1 MFESINK
8 GKIIFI
14 RIRRELVKF
23 CHVLVKNSNDF
34 PSLCVIF
41 SASQL
46 PVISLKGWEATVEY
60 LNENGF
66 TLPIL
71 VKVKDGLDLVVPPK
85 TFTVN
90 DIENNVGECDKPYQ
104 CFAAFFTIGDFHC
117 LICSILK

>member
-23 CHVLVKNSNDF
+23 CHALVKNSNDF
-34 PSLCVIF
+34 PPLCVIF

-104 CFAAFFTIGDFHC
+104 CFAVFLPL
-117 LICSILK
+117 LIFIV